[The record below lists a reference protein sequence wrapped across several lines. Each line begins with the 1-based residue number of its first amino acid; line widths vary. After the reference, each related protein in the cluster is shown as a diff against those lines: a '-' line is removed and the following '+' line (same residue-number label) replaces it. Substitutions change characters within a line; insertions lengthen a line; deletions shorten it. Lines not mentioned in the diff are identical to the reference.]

1 MRPTARE
8 AYSARTLTRPAAVA
22 SACLLTAGVAALF
35 AHEGHAPLPTRGVQV
50 DAARGHLLLTAD
62 ARDGLGVTTA
72 EVEARAVEGR
82 VLAYATVVVP
92 WTRHGFATSRLPGR
106 VAKVHVVP
114 GQLVRAGDIVAEV
127 LSLDLETLQL
137 DVLTAGTEIA
147 LAEKLVG
154 GLKATAEAGAGS
166 GQAVSD
172 AELTLAQARNRL
184 TVAGSKWLALGLTEA
199 DFDALVRRGTA
210 APGLTLPVRVPVG
223 GTVVHAEL
231 TVGQVVEPAD
241 HLAEVTDLSTV
252 WVRVGVLEKDLHRV
266 AVGTPVELRF
276 SAAPDEVVRAAVA
289 ATAPFLDPVTHLASV
304 WADLPNPPGREPRFV
319 PGMAG
324 RADLILPADR
334 PRPTVPAEAVVRE
347 GAERFVL
354 VEEANAAGAAE
365 FRRQSVAAGRS
376 AAGRVELLAGSVFP
390 GDRVVTQGAHE
401 LGGFFAPAVLRL
413 DAVGGRGVGLRVEA
427 AELAATDDTVTLD
440 GAVDLPPGS
449 RGSVSSSLAGTVTA
463 IRADRGQAVKAG
475 DVLAEVSSPEFLT
488 LQLDLVRAAL
498 DYRLEADTLARIQGL
513 GAVARRRVW
522 EAEGRVTSLG
532 AQVETL
538 RRKLA
543 TAGLSPAQVE
553 AVIDSKRVAASVPV
567 RAPIA
572 GVVVAFDKALG
583 QAVTAREGLFEVH
596 DPAKAAV
603 VGYVSERDGP
613 RVRVGQA
620 ARVRLVADPGVVLT
634 GRVGRS
640 GRTVGADSRSQA
652 VWVDLDAPAAGPLIH
667 GQLATLTV
675 VTATRPPAVTV
686 PLAAVAEE
694 GAAAFVF
701 VRKPDGVFERRAVE
715 TGPADDR
722 RVAITRGLA
731 AGEPVAVAGVAELTT
746 GFASLK

>member
-1 MRPTARE
+1 MRAK
-8 AYSARTLTRPAAVA
+8 AVA
-22 SACLLTAGVAALF
+22 LTALLTVGVAALL

-50 DAARGHLLLTAD
+50 DVARGHLLLTAD

-72 EVEARAVEGR
+72 EVESRAVEAR

-92 WTRHGFATSRLPGR
+92 WTGHGFATSRLAGR
-106 VAKVHVVP
+106 VAKVRVVP
-114 GQLVRAGDIVAEV
+114 GQVVRAGDIVAEV
-127 LSLDLETLQL
+127 RSLDLETLQL

-154 GLKATAEAGAGS
+154 GLTATADAGAGS
-166 GQAVSD
+166 GQAVAD
-172 AELTLAQARNRL
+172 AELALAQARNRL
-184 TVAGSKWLALGLTEA
+184 AVAESKWLALGLTQA
-199 DFDALVRRGTA
+199 DFDALARRRTA
-210 APGLTLPVRVPVG
+210 TPGLTLPVRVPVG

-252 WVRVGVLEKDLHRV
+252 WVRVGVLEKDLRRV
-266 AVGTPVELRF
+266 AVGTPVEFRF
-276 SAAPDEVVRAAVA
+276 SAAPDEVVRATVA
-289 ATAPFLDPVTHLASV
+289 AAAPFLDPVTHLASV
-304 WADLPNPPGREPRFV
+304 WAELPNPPGREPLFV

-324 RADLILPADR
+324 RADLILAADR

-365 FRRQSVAAGRS
+365 FRRASVAPGRRAG
-376 AAGRVELLAGSVFP
+376 GRVELLAGSVFP
-390 GDRVVTQGAHE
+390 GDRVVVQGAHE

-413 DAVGGRGVGLRVEA
+413 DAVGERGVGLRVEPAEVA
-427 AELAATDDTVTLD
+427 AVDEVVTLD

-463 IRADRGQAVKAG
+463 IRVDRGQAVEAG

-488 LQLDLVRAAL
+488 LQLDLVRVAL
-498 DYRLEADTLARIQGL
+498 DYRLEADTLARIKGL

-522 EAEGRVTSLG
+522 EAESRVTSLG

-553 AVIDSKRVAASVPV
+553 AVIATKRVAASVPV

-583 QAVTAREGLFEVH
+583 QAVTARESLFEVH

-603 VGYVSERDGP
+603 VGYVSERDAG

-620 ARVRLVADPGVVLT
+620 VRVRLVADPGVVLT
-634 GRVGRS
+634 GRVARS
-640 GRTVGADSRSQA
+640 GRTVGPGSRSHD
-652 VWVDLDAPAAGPLIH
+652 VYVDLDAPPARPLVH

-686 PLAAVAEE
+686 PLAAVAGE

-701 VRKPDGVFERRAVE
+701 VRRATDGVFDRRAVE

-722 RVAITRGLA
+722 RVTVIRGLA

>member
-1 MRPTARE
+1 M
-8 AYSARTLTRPAAVA
+8 
-22 SACLLTAGVAALF
+22 
-35 AHEGHAPLPTRGVQV
+35 
-50 DAARGHLLLTAD
+50 
-62 ARDGLGVTTA
+62 
-72 EVEARAVEGR
+72 
-82 VLAYATVVVP
+82 
-92 WTRHGFATSRLPGR
+92 
-106 VAKVHVVP
+106 
-114 GQLVRAGDIVAEV
+114 
-127 LSLDLETLQL
+127 
-137 DVLTAGTEIA
+137 
-147 LAEKLVG
+147 
-154 GLKATAEAGAGS
+154 
-166 GQAVSD
+166 
-172 AELTLAQARNRL
+172 
-184 TVAGSKWLALGLTEA
+184 
-199 DFDALVRRGTA
+199 
-210 APGLTLPVRVPVG
+210 
-223 GTVVHAEL
+223 
-231 TVGQVVEPAD
+231 
-241 HLAEVTDLSTV
+241 
-252 WVRVGVLEKDLHRV
+252 
-266 AVGTPVELRF
+266 
-276 SAAPDEVVRAAVA
+276 
-289 ATAPFLDPVTHLASV
+289 
-304 WADLPNPPGREPRFV
+304 
-319 PGMAG
+319 
-324 RADLILPADR
+324 
-334 PRPTVPAEAVVRE
+334 
-347 GAERFVL
+347 
-354 VEEANAAGAAE
+354 
-365 FRRQSVAAGRS
+365 
-376 AAGRVELLAGSVFP
+376 
-390 GDRVVTQGAHE
+390 
-401 LGGFFAPAVLRL
+401 
-413 DAVGGRGVGLRVEA
+413 
-427 AELAATDDTVTLD
+427 
-440 GAVDLPPGS
+440 
-449 RGSVSSSLAGTVTA
+449 
-463 IRADRGQAVKAG
+463 
-475 DVLAEVSSPEFLT
+475 LAEVSSPEFLT